1 MKDNQIQEIN
11 TGLSTVARIRVLNN
25 GAWGFASTNDFS
37 KLEEIS
43 EKAIKISNSLT
54 GDIEL
59 AECEIIEDNVKTD
72 RKISV
77 SDVSIEDKKELIQ
90 EANKASNVG
99 KVVSTTV
106 SYSDGESQTA
116 FVSSEGS
123 EILVDSS
130 RVALALNA
138 VASNGELIQFNHGS
152 LGGVKGFEILQDADI
167 ESFGRK
173 IGEKATELLDAKP
186 APSGRFTIVADNNLT
201 GVFIH
206 EAVGH
211 AVEADLV
218 LQDDSILHDQ
228 MNKKIGTD
236 IVNIYD
242 DSSYKDGF
250 GYYPYDVEGVK
261 TRKNQIVKNGE
272 LVSFLTSRESAG
284 KLGIPLTGNARSSV
298 SDQPIVRMS
307 NTFLEPGD
315 LSFEELIED
324 IKDGIY
330 LKGSRGGQV
339 DTGKGIFQFNATEA
353 YKIENGEL
361 ADHFRDVSLSGNILE
376 TLKGVDG
383 IGSDFKLSVGYCGK
397 GGQTAPVGDGG
408 PHTRILNAMVG
419 GSS

>member
-1 MKDNQIQEIN
+1 MIKLYKKLKNIKN
-11 TGLSTVARIRVLNN
+11 TKRSL
-25 GAWGFASTNDFS
+25 

-173 IGEKATELLDAKP
+173 IGEKQPNYWMRSQLHQDA
-186 APSGRFTIVADNNLT
+186 
-201 GVFIH
+201 
-206 EAVGH
+206 
-211 AVEADLV
+211 
-218 LQDDSILHDQ
+218 LQL
-228 MNKKIGTD
+228 
-236 IVNIYD
+236 
-242 DSSYKDGF
+242 
-250 GYYPYDVEGVK
+250 
-261 TRKNQIVKNGE
+261 
-272 LVSFLTSRESAG
+272 
-284 KLGIPLTGNARSSV
+284 
-298 SDQPIVRMS
+298 
-307 NTFLEPGD
+307 
-315 LSFEELIED
+315 
-324 IKDGIY
+324 
-330 LKGSRGGQV
+330 
-339 DTGKGIFQFNATEA
+339 
-353 YKIENGEL
+353 
-361 ADHFRDVSLSGNILE
+361 
-376 TLKGVDG
+376 
-383 IGSDFKLSVGYCGK
+383 
-397 GGQTAPVGDGG
+397 
-408 PHTRILNAMVG
+408 
-419 GSS
+419 

>member
-59 AECEIIEDNVKTD
+59 AECEIVEDNVKTE

-152 LGGVKGFEILQDADI
+152 LGGVKFCRMQTLNPLEERLERKQPSYWMQSQLHQDA
-167 ESFGRK
+167 SQ
-173 IGEKATELLDAKP
+173 L
-186 APSGRFTIVADNNLT
+186 
-201 GVFIH
+201 
-206 EAVGH
+206 
-211 AVEADLV
+211 
-218 LQDDSILHDQ
+218 
-228 MNKKIGTD
+228 
-236 IVNIYD
+236 
-242 DSSYKDGF
+242 
-250 GYYPYDVEGVK
+250 
-261 TRKNQIVKNGE
+261 
-272 LVSFLTSRESAG
+272 
-284 KLGIPLTGNARSSV
+284 
-298 SDQPIVRMS
+298 
-307 NTFLEPGD
+307 
-315 LSFEELIED
+315 
-324 IKDGIY
+324 
-330 LKGSRGGQV
+330 
-339 DTGKGIFQFNATEA
+339 
-353 YKIENGEL
+353 
-361 ADHFRDVSLSGNILE
+361 
-376 TLKGVDG
+376 
-383 IGSDFKLSVGYCGK
+383 
-397 GGQTAPVGDGG
+397 
-408 PHTRILNAMVG
+408 
-419 GSS
+419 